1 MNAGMYIFVNEG
13 LDMSPGKIAAQAAHA
28 AVEAYR
34 LTPPTSNVLRM
45 WYCGNHYAKYVMSAR
60 SSEHLRD
67 IERYLNDRGFK
78 TALIIDE
85 GHTEIDPI
93 QPTALGVELV
103 DRDNPHV
110 AATFSN
116 FELLRQPRPSEN
128 RERNRR
134 AADNAFAL
142 ARQRKPWWRRG

>member
-1 MNAGMYIFVNEG
+1 MYIFINEG

-34 LTPPTSNVLRM
+34 LTPADSNVLRM
-45 WYCGNHYAKYVMSAR
+45 WYCGGHYAKYIMSAR
-60 SSEHLRD
+60 DSAHLRD

-93 QPTALGVELV
+93 QPTALGVEVV
-103 DRDNPHV
+103 DRDNVHV
-110 AATFSN
+110 KASFGE
-116 FELLRQPRPSEN
+116 FKLLKQPRPSQTVHRDVLEFQ
-128 RERNRR
+128 RRQAVDDDAWWKRRKRN
-134 AADNAFAL
+134 
-142 ARQRKPWWRRG
+142 Q